1 MVFQHKDIYV
11 NAYSITKKMHET
23 IIECVLIWLNHHTKK
38 QCHLNSQGT
47 HEEPQTLQ
55 RIKDTA
61 AILYNVLMDRNIAN
75 R

>member
-38 QCHLNSQGT
+38 QCHLNS
-47 HEEPQTLQ
+47 
-55 RIKDTA
+55 
-61 AILYNVLMDRNIAN
+61 
-75 R
+75 